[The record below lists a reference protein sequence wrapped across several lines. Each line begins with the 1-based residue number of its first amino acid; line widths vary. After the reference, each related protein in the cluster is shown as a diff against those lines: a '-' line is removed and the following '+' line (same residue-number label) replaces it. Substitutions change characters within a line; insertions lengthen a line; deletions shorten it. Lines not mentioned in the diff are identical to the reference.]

1 MPIEIMSCVIYTCHH
16 VAALAP
22 GQQERGAIDIRAF
35 IHQLKWLQ
43 RLGVKFIPMRDL
55 RGWLIDQKPIPRR
68 AAVLTFDDAYAS
80 IYEHVF
86 PVLKQRAIPFTV
98 FVIAGLIGGTSNFY
112 ADRGG
117 QKRRHLDAG
126 QLKLLIDSGL
136 VEVGAHGY
144 HHLDLTRTSEAS
156 LTEELASAKDL
167 LEQSLDVEVPYL
179 AYPYGSVS
187 QAVREKARQAG
198 YQLAFTTRK
207 FKLTSTNIDP
217 LGLPRV
223 NWGRRANLFKI
234 YKYYLLPWIRSA
246 G

>member
-1 MPIEIMSCVIYTCHH
+1 MSCVVYTCHN
-16 VAALAP
+16 VTALSS
-22 GQQERGAIDIRAF
+22 GQEQRGTIDIQAF
-35 IHQLKWLQ
+35 VHQLQWLQ
-43 RLGVKFIPMRDL
+43 RLGIRFIPMKEL
-55 RGWLIDQKPIPRR
+55 RAWLVDQKTIPRR

-117 QKRRHLDAG
+117 QKRRHLDRG
-126 QLKLLIDSGL
+126 QLKSLIDSGL

-144 HHLDLTRTSEAS
+144 RHLDLTRTRGAD
-156 LTEELASAKDL
+156 LAKELGFAKDV
-167 LEQSLDVEVPYL
+167 LEKSLNVAVPYL
-179 AYPYGSVS
+179 AYPYGSTTR
-187 QAVREKARQAG
+187 AVRQKAREAG
-198 YQLAFTTRK
+198 YQLGFTTRK
-207 FKLTSTNIDP
+207 LKLASADVD
-217 LGLPRV
+217 LMALPRV
-223 NWGRRANLFKI
+223 NWGRRSNLLNL